1 MRQSDTAGAADWE
14 SWRENFLIILP
25 AFGVIAPDSKFYF
38 VGRLT
43 ILNMYVYVC
52 IILCMIYL
60 GSKHGF
66 ISQPVTVANE
76 ALYRDC
82 HY

>member
-14 SWRENFLIILP
+14 SWRENFLIISP

-43 ILNMYVYVC
+43 IFKYVC
-52 IILCMIYL
+52 LCMYNIMYD
-60 GSKHGF
+60 
-66 ISQPVTVANE
+66 IPWI
-76 ALYRDC
+76 
-82 HY
+82 